1 MHSVMVSST
10 HLLMFSTGRR
20 EMQNLCIYFDIRHN
34 SGLIISKYFLH
45 FTKPRAK
52 VMTD

>member
-20 EMQNLCIYFDIRHN
+20 EMQNLCIYFEIRHN
-34 SGLIISKYFLH
+34 SGLYLNIFFILQNLEQKL
-45 FTKPRAK
+45 
-52 VMTD
+52 

>member
-20 EMQNLCIYFDIRHN
+20 EMQNLCIYFEIRHN
-34 SGLIISKYFLH
+34 SALYLSIFFI
-45 FTKPRAK
+45 FTKPRTK